1 MYRLINN
8 CSSIHNFDYVHL
20 DPIATIF
27 VEELHVFTKCLIDS
41 LSGHTF
47 EDNVTSSSNSYL
59 SFVYTHTFYFV
70 VVVKNNSQPPLS
82 VLHLQQDQPL

>member
-41 LSGHTF
+41 LSVIPLNTMSLLVQIVLYPLYIHTHSILLF
-47 EDNVTSSSNSYL
+47 
-59 SFVYTHTFYFV
+59 
-70 VVVKNNSQPPLS
+70 
-82 VLHLQQDQPL
+82 